1 MIDIILHKSKQY
13 IKEDIDYY
21 CSDIRDKHGM
31 IKPNDNLI
39 SLTCDSNIFHSNP
52 SNNEICSIYYPFER
66 GVFHRIYIGISFPL
80 FANNW
85 GATFLRHLMY
95 LVDKDGAVILPVYA
109 ERQGV
114 EKNYWSR
121 SSLESIFQSRQKWWG
136 MSNIWA
142 ENDGV
147 MSMRIGKKQPPKKNS
162 ALTHLLNENI
172 EQIKDSNSIDVIAN
186 NVNNQHQNG
195 TLSAI
200 VEQIILN
207 YYGRSKAVTF
217 CEINGNGLLAIETM
231 MSDYIKI
238 SQSTAII
245 NEKHNIN
252 DFKKYLSN
260 GFDKKF
266 KVTKCEN
273 GNLNLDQ
280 NFDII
285 TMINILDKKSDSEK
299 KSCVNDTFNK
309 LNKNGILILQDN
321 GSSNVETFNKITAS
335 IINSSVHSQYS
346 SIVATKLNTNINIP
360 HYSDIIF
367 EELKNENIS
376 RNNVINIFQ
385 KK

>member
-1 MIDIILHKSKQY
+1 MTDIILHKSKQY

-31 IKPNDNLI
+31 IKPSDNLV
-39 SLTCDSNIFHSNP
+39 SLTCDSNIFHPNP
-52 SNNEICSIYYPFER
+52 SNDEICSIYYPFEK
-66 GVFHRIYIGISFPL
+66 GMFHRIYIGISFPL

-85 GATFLRHLMY
+85 GAAFLRHLMY
-95 LVDKDGAVILPVYA
+95 LVDKDGAVIMPVYA

-162 ALTHLLNENI
+162 TLTHLLNKNI
-172 EQIKDSNSIDVIAN
+172 EKTKGSNSITNDVN
-186 NVNNQHQNG
+186 DHHQNG

-231 MSDYIKI
+231 MSDYVKI

-245 NEKHNIN
+245 NGKHNTN
-252 DFKKYLSN
+252 DFKKYLNN

-266 KVTKCEN
+266 KATNSEN
-273 GNLNLDQ
+273 GNLNLSQ
-280 NFDII
+280 NFDVI
-285 TMINILDKKSDSEK
+285 TMINILDNKSDSK
-299 KSCVNDTFNK
+299 KKCCVDDVFNK

-321 GSSNVETFNKITAS
+321 GSSNMETFDKITAS

-376 RNNVINIFQ
+376 RNNVINVFQ

>member
-1 MIDIILHKSKQY
+1 MTDIILHKSKQY

-31 IKPNDNLI
+31 IKPSDNLV
-39 SLTCDSNIFHSNP
+39 SLTCDSNIFHPNP
-52 SNNEICSIYYPFER
+52 SNDEICSIYYPFEK
-66 GVFHRIYIGISFPL
+66 GMFHRIYIGISFPL

-85 GATFLRHLMY
+85 GAAFLRHLMH
-95 LVDKDGAVILPVYA
+95 LVDKDGAVIMPVYA

-162 ALTHLLNENI
+162 TLTHLLNKNI
-172 EQIKDSNSIDVIAN
+172 EKAKGSNSITNDVN
-186 NVNNQHQNG
+186 DHHQNG

-231 MSDYIKI
+231 MSDYVKI

-245 NEKHNIN
+245 NEKYNTN
-252 DFKKYLSN
+252 DFKKYLNN

-266 KVTKCEN
+266 KATNSEN
-273 GNLNLDQ
+273 GNLNLSQ
-280 NFDII
+280 NFDVI
-285 TMINILDKKSDSEK
+285 TMINILDNKSDSEK
-299 KSCVNDTFNK
+299 KCYVDDMFNK
-309 LNKNGILILQDN
+309 LNRNGILILQDN
-321 GSSNVETFNKITAS
+321 GSSNMETFDKITAS
-335 IINSSVHSQYS
+335 IIDSSVHSQYS

-376 RNNVINIFQ
+376 RNNVINVFQ

>member
-1 MIDIILHKSKQY
+1 MTDIILHKSKQY

-31 IKPNDNLI
+31 IKPSDNLV
-39 SLTCDSNIFHSNP
+39 SLTCDSNIFHPNP
-52 SNNEICSIYYPFER
+52 SNDEICSIYYPFEK
-66 GVFHRIYIGISFPL
+66 GMFHRIYIGISFPL

-85 GATFLRHLMY
+85 GAAFLRHLMY
-95 LVDKDGAVILPVYA
+95 LVDKDGAIIMPVYA

-162 ALTHLLNENI
+162 TLTHLLNKNI
-172 EQIKDSNSIDVIAN
+172 EKAKGSNSITNDVN
-186 NVNNQHQNG
+186 DHHQNG

-231 MSDYIKI
+231 MSDYVKI

-245 NEKHNIN
+245 NGKHNTN
-252 DFKKYLSN
+252 DFKKYLNN

-266 KVTKCEN
+266 KATNSEN
-273 GNLNLDQ
+273 GNLNLSQ
-280 NFDII
+280 NFDVI
-285 TMINILDKKSDSEK
+285 TMINILDNKSDSEK
-299 KSCVNDTFNK
+299 KCYVDDIFNK
-309 LNKNGILILQDN
+309 LNRNGILILQDN
-321 GSSNVETFNKITAS
+321 GSSNMETFDKITAS
-335 IINSSVHSQYS
+335 IIDSSVHSQYS
-346 SIVATKLNTNINIP
+346 SIVATKLNTNINIS

-376 RNNVINIFQ
+376 RNNVINVFQ

>member
-1 MIDIILHKSKQY
+1 MIDIILHKSKKY

>member
-1 MIDIILHKSKQY
+1 MIDIILHKSKKY

-21 CSDIRDKHGM
+21 CSDIRDKHEM

-52 SNNEICSIYYPFER
+52 SNDEICSVYYPFER

>member
-1 MIDIILHKSKQY
+1 
-13 IKEDIDYY
+13 
-21 CSDIRDKHGM
+21 
-31 IKPNDNLI
+31 
-39 SLTCDSNIFHSNP
+39 
-52 SNNEICSIYYPFER
+52 
-66 GVFHRIYIGISFPL
+66 
-80 FANNW
+80 
-85 GATFLRHLMY
+85 MY

-162 ALTHLLNENI
+162 TLTHLFNENI
-172 EQIKDSNSIDVIAN
+172 EKIKDSNSIDAIVN

-245 NEKHNIN
+245 TEKHNIN

-260 GFDKKF
+260 GFDKKL
-266 KVTKCEN
+266 KVTKCKN
-273 GNLNLDQ
+273 GSLNLDQ

-299 KSCVNDTFNK
+299 KSCVDDMFNK
-309 LNKNGILILQDN
+309 LNKDGILILQDN
-321 GSSNVETFNKITAS
+321 GSSNVETFDKITAS

-376 RNNVINIFQ
+376 RNNIINIFQ

>member
-1 MIDIILHKSKQY
+1 MIDIILHKSKKY

-21 CSDIRDKHGM
+21 CSDIRDKHEM

>member
-39 SLTCDSNIFHSNP
+39 SLTCDSSIFHSNP
-52 SNNEICSIYYPFER
+52 SNDEICSIYYPFER

-172 EQIKDSNSIDVIAN
+172 EKIKDSNSIDAIVN

-299 KSCVNDTFNK
+299 NGCVDDMFNK

-321 GSSNVETFNKITAS
+321 GSSNVETFDKITAS

>member
-1 MIDIILHKSKQY
+1 MSEILIHKSSDY

-31 IKPNDNLI
+31 IKPSDNLV
-39 SLTCDSNIFHSNP
+39 SLTCDSNIFHPNP
-52 SNNEICSIYYPFER
+52 SNDEICSIYYPFEK
-66 GVFHRIYIGISFPL
+66 GMFHRIYIGISFPL

-85 GATFLRHLMY
+85 GAAFLRHLMY
-95 LVDKDGAVILPVYA
+95 LVDKDGAVIMPVYA

-162 ALTHLLNENI
+162 TLTHLLNKNI
-172 EQIKDSNSIDVIAN
+172 EKAKGSNSITNDVN
-186 NVNNQHQNG
+186 DHHQNG

-231 MSDYIKI
+231 MSDYVKI

-245 NEKHNIN
+245 NEKYNTN
-252 DFKKYLSN
+252 DFKKYLNN

-266 KVTKCEN
+266 KATNSEN
-273 GNLNLDQ
+273 GNLNLSQ
-280 NFDII
+280 NFDVI
-285 TMINILDKKSDSEK
+285 TMINILDNKSDSEK
-299 KSCVNDTFNK
+299 KCCVDDVFNK

-321 GSSNVETFNKITAS
+321 GSSNMETFDKITAS

-376 RNNVINIFQ
+376 RNNVINVFQ

>member
-1 MIDIILHKSKQY
+1 MTDIILHKSKQY

-31 IKPNDNLI
+31 IKPSDNLV
-39 SLTCDSNIFHSNP
+39 SLTCDSNIFHPNP
-52 SNNEICSIYYPFER
+52 SNDEICSIYYPFEK
-66 GVFHRIYIGISFPL
+66 GMFHRIYIGISFPL

-85 GATFLRHLMY
+85 GAAFLRHLMY
-95 LVDKDGAVILPVYA
+95 LVDKDGAIIMPVYA

-162 ALTHLLNENI
+162 TLTHLLNKNI
-172 EQIKDSNSIDVIAN
+172 EKAKGSNSITNDVN
-186 NVNNQHQNG
+186 DHHQNG

-231 MSDYIKI
+231 MSDYVKI

-245 NEKHNIN
+245 NGKHNTN
-252 DFKKYLSN
+252 DFKEYLNN

-266 KVTKCEN
+266 KATNSEN
-273 GNLNLDQ
+273 GNLNLSQ
-280 NFDII
+280 NFDVI
-285 TMINILDKKSDSEK
+285 TMINILDNKSDSEK
-299 KSCVNDTFNK
+299 KCYVDDIFNK
-309 LNKNGILILQDN
+309 LNRNGILILQDN
-321 GSSNVETFNKITAS
+321 GSSNMETFDKITAS
-335 IINSSVHSQYS
+335 IIDSSVHSQYS
-346 SIVATKLNTNINIP
+346 SIVATKLNTNINIS

-376 RNNVINIFQ
+376 RNNVINVFQ

>member
-13 IKEDIDYY
+13 IKEDIGYY

-31 IKPNDNLI
+31 IKPNDDLI

-52 SNNEICSIYYPFER
+52 SNDEICSIYYPFER

-85 GATFLRHLMY
+85 GATFLRHLMC

-162 ALTHLLNENI
+162 TLTHLLNENI
-172 EQIKDSNSIDVIAN
+172 EKIKDLNSIDVIVN

-200 VEQIILN
+200 VEQIIIN
-207 YYGRSKAVTF
+207 YYGRSKVVTF

-252 DFKKYLSN
+252 DFKKYLIN

-299 KSCVNDTFNK
+299 KSCVDDMFNK

-321 GSSNVETFNKITAS
+321 GSSNVETFDKITAS

-376 RNNVINIFQ
+376 RNNVINVFQ

>member
-31 IKPNDNLI
+31 IKPNDDLI

-52 SNNEICSIYYPFER
+52 SNDEICSIYYPFER

-85 GATFLRHLMY
+85 GAAFLRHLMY
-95 LVDKDGAVILPVYA
+95 LVDKDGAIIMPVYA

-162 ALTHLLNENI
+162 TLTHLLNENI
-172 EQIKDSNSIDVIAN
+172 EKIKDLNSIDVIVN

-200 VEQIILN
+200 VEQIIIN
-207 YYGRSKAVTF
+207 YYGRSKVVTF

-252 DFKKYLSN
+252 DFKKYLIN

-299 KSCVNDTFNK
+299 KSCVDDMFNK

-321 GSSNVETFNKITAS
+321 GSSNVETFDKITAS

-376 RNNVINIFQ
+376 RNNVINVFQ

>member
-31 IKPNDNLI
+31 IKPNDDLI

-52 SNNEICSIYYPFER
+52 SNDEICSIYYPFER

-85 GATFLRHLMY
+85 GATFLRHLMC

-162 ALTHLLNENI
+162 TLTHLLNENI
-172 EQIKDSNSIDVIAN
+172 EKIKDLNSIDVIVN

-200 VEQIILN
+200 VEQIIIN
-207 YYGRSKAVTF
+207 YYGRSKVVTF

-252 DFKKYLSN
+252 DFKKYLIN

-299 KSCVNDTFNK
+299 KSCVDDMFNK

-321 GSSNVETFNKITAS
+321 GSSNVETFDKITAS

-376 RNNVINIFQ
+376 RNNVINVFQ

>member
-31 IKPNDNLI
+31 IKPNNNLI

-52 SNNEICSIYYPFER
+52 SNDEICSIYYPFER
-66 GVFHRIYIGISFPL
+66 GMFHRIYIGISFPL

-162 ALTHLLNENI
+162 TLTHLFNENI
-172 EQIKDSNSIDVIAN
+172 EKIKDSNSIDAIVN

-207 YYGRSKAVTF
+207 Y

-245 NEKHNIN
+245 TEKHNIN

-260 GFDKKF
+260 GFDKKL
-266 KVTKCEN
+266 KVTKCKN
-273 GNLNLDQ
+273 GSLNLDQ

-299 KSCVNDTFNK
+299 KSCVDDMFNK
-309 LNKNGILILQDN
+309 LNKDGILILQDN
-321 GSSNVETFNKITAS
+321 GSSNVETFDKITAS

-376 RNNVINIFQ
+376 RNNIINIFQ

>member
-1 MIDIILHKSKQY
+1 MTDIILHKSKQY

-31 IKPNDNLI
+31 IKPSDNLV
-39 SLTCDSNIFHSNP
+39 SLTCDSNIFHPNP
-52 SNNEICSIYYPFER
+52 SNDEICSIYYPFEK
-66 GVFHRIYIGISFPL
+66 GMFHRIYIGISFPL

-85 GATFLRHLMY
+85 GAAFLRHLMY
-95 LVDKDGAVILPVYA
+95 LVDKDGAVIMPVYA

-162 ALTHLLNENI
+162 TLTHLLNKNI
-172 EQIKDSNSIDVIAN
+172 EKAKGSNSITNDVN
-186 NVNNQHQNG
+186 DHHQNG

-231 MSDYIKI
+231 MSDYVKI

-245 NEKHNIN
+245 NEKHNTN
-252 DFKKYLSN
+252 DFKKYLNN

-266 KVTKCEN
+266 KATNSEN
-273 GNLNLDQ
+273 GNLNLSQ
-280 NFDII
+280 NFDVI
-285 TMINILDKKSDSEK
+285 TMINILDNKSDSEK
-299 KSCVNDTFNK
+299 KCCVDDIFNK

-321 GSSNVETFNKITAS
+321 GNSNMETFDKVTAS

-376 RNNVINIFQ
+376 RNNVINVFQ

>member
-31 IKPNDNLI
+31 IKPNDDLI

-52 SNNEICSIYYPFER
+52 SNDEICSVYYPFER

-162 ALTHLLNENI
+162 TLTHLFNENI
-172 EQIKDSNSIDVIAN
+172 EKIKDSNSIDAIVN

-245 NEKHNIN
+245 TEKHNIN

-299 KSCVNDTFNK
+299 KSCVDDMFNK
-309 LNKNGILILQDN
+309 LNKDGILILQDN
-321 GSSNVETFNKITAS
+321 GSSNVETFDKITAS